1 MAGDTYY
8 RLGYNWFALSMC
20 LQAVNVSTISTVQHH
35 QSELTGVNDTDDPFF
50 GASEEPKFRIESAIE
65 NPCFWKWAIST
76 LIYLSEVTKQ

>member
-1 MAGDTYY
+1 
-8 RLGYNWFALSMC
+8 MC

-65 NPCFWKWAIST
+65 NPCF
-76 LIYLSEVTKQ
+76 